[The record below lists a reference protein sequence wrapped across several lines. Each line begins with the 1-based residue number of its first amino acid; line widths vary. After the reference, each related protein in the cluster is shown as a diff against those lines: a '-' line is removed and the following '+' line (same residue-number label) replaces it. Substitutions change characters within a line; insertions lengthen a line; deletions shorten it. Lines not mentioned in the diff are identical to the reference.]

1 MSNIFLSYKTED
13 HHHAERLAA
22 ALEAKGHEVWWDHLL
37 KAGEAYRTT
46 IMKQIERCDV
56 AIVIWTPQSVRSPF
70 VIDEASRATDR
81 RKLLPVMIKTDEN
94 GREQK
99 IDIPLGLAS
108 IHAED
113 LTYWDGNA
121 DDHRILKLTENIT
134 SISNGFWKTVY
145 RTRDIGK
152 EGFRF
157 WRAITTDISTDIG
170 GLPYKVLILGS
181 ISLSIIGCVIFVFGL
196 SLQSAV
202 DGSYALPLSPMLMV
216 MVTFPAIALFIGLI
230 RTMFQFVYVTTGRRS
245 RQFFDSSFSLVF
257 IVALLLSILFC
268 AVLLS
273 KPEIGV
279 HSVLIIVPVLTL
291 AVLFVLALA
300 RITLIGGNIL
310 FQRL

>member
-13 HHHAERLAA
+13 RHHAERLAA

-37 KAGEAYRTT
+37 KAGEDYRTK

-56 AIVIWTPQSVRSPF
+56 TIVIWTPQSVESAF

-81 RKLLPVMIKTDEN
+81 RKLLPVMIKIDEN

-113 LTYWDGNA
+113 LTYWDGNV
-121 DDHRILKLTENIT
+121 DDLHILKLTENIT

-152 EGFRF
+152 VSIGF
-157 WRAITTDISTDIG
+157 WQAITTDISTDIG
-170 GLPYKVLILGS
+170 GLPYKVLVLGS
-181 ISLSIIGCVIFVFGL
+181 ISLSIIGCIIFVFGL
-196 SLQSAV
+196 SLQAV
-202 DGSYALPLSPMLMV
+202 DGGYALPLSPMLMV
-216 MVTFPAIALFIGLI
+216 MVTFPAIALLIGLI

-245 RQFFDSSFSLVF
+245 RQFFDSSFTLIF
-257 IVALLLSILFC
+257 IVAVLLSILRC
-268 AVLLS
+268 VVLL
-273 KPEIGV
+273 KDPEVGI
-279 HSVLIIVPVLTL
+279 HSVLIIAPLLTL
-291 AVLFVLALA
+291 VVLFVFALV
-300 RITLIGGNIL
+300 RISLIGGKIL
-310 FQRL
+310 FHRL